1 MDNEIIHIPVLFEQV
16 LQMLLPQSQGLYID
30 GTLGAG
36 GHSLGILE
44 ASAPDGRILVFDRD
58 IEAIKFVQNR
68 LADYEP
74 RIVFQHASYAE
85 MGRLAPFS
93 GFDQVNGILL
103 DLGLS
108 SRQLAD
114 GERGF
119 SFQKEGP
126 LDMRF
131 DQTFG
136 ETAADVIN
144 HSSESELAEIL
155 RNYGEIRDSR
165 RLARLIV
172 ANRPFETTKQLA
184 ELIEKNT
191 RKRTRIHPAT
201 QLFQALR
208 IEVNHELDALQQG
221 LRSAIELLKPGGRLA
236 VISFHSLED
245 RLVKRY
251 FKDLSRDCHCPPQQP
266 VCTCNKQATIKL
278 ITKKAIKAGPEET
291 ALNPRS
297 RSARLRVAEK
307 I

>member
-1 MDNEIIHIPVLFEQV
+1 MDDEIIHIPVLFEQV
-16 LQMLLPQSQGLYID
+16 IQLLQPQPKGLYID
-30 GTLGAG
+30 GTLGTG
-36 GHSLGILE
+36 GHALGILE

-58 IEAIKFVQNR
+58 IEAIKFSQER

-74 RIVFQHASYAE
+74 RITYQHASYAD
-85 MGRLAPFS
+85 MGQLAPIS

-108 SRQLAD
+108 SRQLAN

-131 DQTFG
+131 DRTFG
-136 ETAADVIN
+136 ETAADIVN
-144 HSSESELAEIL
+144 RSPESELVEIF
-155 RNYGEIRDSR
+155 RHYGEVRDSR
-165 RLARLIV
+165 HLARLII
-172 ANRPFETTKQLA
+172 ANRPLETTRQLA

-191 RKRTRIHPAT
+191 KRKTRIHPAT

-208 IEVNHELDALQQG
+208 IEVNRELEALQRG
-221 LRSAIELLKPGGRLA
+221 LQSAIKLLKPGGRLA

-245 RLVKRY
+245 RFVKNY
-251 FKDLSRDCHCPPQQP
+251 FRDLSRDCVCPPQQP
-266 VCTCNKQATIKL
+266 VCTCDKQTIIKL
-278 ITKKAIKAGPEET
+278 ITRKAVKATTEET
-291 ALNPRS
+291 AFNPRS
-297 RSARLRVAEK
+297 RSARLRVAER